1 MTLALGNLRVS
12 WMNFERVWKSSNI
25 TSKSIKFRNVRSKID
40 KVLFVSDKFRNIS
53 NEKEWLQWLSMWE
66 CVKNMQK
73 N

>member
-25 TSKSIKFRNVRSKID
+25 TNKSIKFRNVRSKID

-66 CVKNMQK
+66 CDKNMQK